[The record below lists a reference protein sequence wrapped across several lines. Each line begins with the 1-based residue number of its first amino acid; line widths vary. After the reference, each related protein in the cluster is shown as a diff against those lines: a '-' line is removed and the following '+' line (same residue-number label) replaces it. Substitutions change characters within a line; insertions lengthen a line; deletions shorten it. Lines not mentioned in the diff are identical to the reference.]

1 MAIRALLITTAILLW
16 TTARADDAYEDTY
29 AKALAQA
36 KASADIAGPALDKIQ
51 RWLHEIAL
59 PKIDPKTGL
68 YLADGA
74 WNYRDT
80 AADCLPYLVWAAWA
94 TDREALDGPIRQ
106 VLSAERRLCNVLDS
120 IPAPYDFDT
129 GKPKELSKPDLIF
142 EASEYVKDG
151 LVPIVEV
158 LGKGPWF
165 DRMREI
171 TDDIWK
177 HADYET
183 PYGMIPSD
191 NVEVNGNHL
200 QILARMYGMTRC
212 DKYLIWSRRIVDFY
226 LTDPNWVPSRLRDHG
241 CEIIGGIGLWY
252 AVELR
257 SAGQSVA
264 EDNYEKVLK
273 NKYQPRI
280 EKLYD
285 EILARGTNP
294 DGFMFN
300 AIPDT
305 PPADHNANL
314 SDGWGY
320 NYVGMLCYDMIT
332 HTERYKPYAQKALD
346 NLSKP
351 HFQSYP
357 WEKNIDGYADSIE
370 GALYLMKYIDS
381 PAGTAWVTSEGTSKL
396 LQGPLLDN
404 GELWGTSKFQSNAI
418 RTVLML
424 SMMHT
429 ENVTVRPWQQG
440 LRIGTTHRY
449 SVDGHGDVLTVYIR
463 TDKPYEGTLEMLVR
477 SEIFREESS
486 KPENYPTQEYLPR
499 KGSGAF
505 FPRMNTFPNWL
516 IYGGGEYLGSDEL
529 ECDGCNLESGIPIK
543 LKAGEELV
551 IRLGWPLDC

>member
-1 MAIRALLITTAILLW
+1 M
-16 TTARADDAYEDTY
+16 
-29 AKALAQA
+29 
-36 KASADIAGPALDKIQ
+36 
-51 RWLHEIAL
+51 
-59 PKIDPKTGL
+59 
-68 YLADGA
+68 
-74 WNYRDT
+74 
-80 AADCLPYLVWAAWA
+80 
-94 TDREALDGPIRQ
+94 
-106 VLSAERRLCNVLDS
+106 
-120 IPAPYDFDT
+120 
-129 GKPKELSKPDLIF
+129 
-142 EASEYVKDG
+142 KDG

-212 DKYLIWSRRIVDFY
+212 DKYLVWSRRIVDFY

-252 AVELR
+252 AVEI
-257 SAGQSVA
+257 AA
-264 EDNYEKVLK
+264 EGREDKYVRD
-273 NKYQPRI
+273 KYQSRI

-305 PPADHNANL
+305 LPADLNANL

-320 NYVGMLCYDMIT
+320 NYVGMLCYDMST
-332 HTERYKPYAQKALD
+332 QTERYKPFAQKALD
-346 NLSKP
+346 SLAQP
-351 HFQSYP
+351 YLQSYP

-370 GALYLMKYIDS
+370 GALYLLKYIDS
-381 PAGTAWVTSEGTSKL
+381 AAGTAWVTSEGTSKL

-429 ENVTVRPWQQG
+429 ENVTMRPWQQG
-440 LRIGTTHRY
+440 LRIGTTHEY
-449 SVDGHGDVLTVYIR
+449 DMESQGDRLTVYIS

-477 SEIFREESS
+477 SEIFPEELRE
-486 KPENYPTQEYLPR
+486 PLNYPQQKYLPQTAWE
-499 KGSGAF
+499 GAF
-505 FPRMNTFPNWL
+505 FPRMNSFPNWL
-516 IYGGGEYLGSDEL
+516 INGGGEILGSHDL
-529 ECDGCNLESGIPIK
+529 ECSGCSLESGIPIK
-543 LKAGEELV
+543 LKAGEEL
-551 IRLGWPLDC
+551 IIYLGWPIDC